1 MKRPS
6 IRSLVLV
13 RLSACALALLASS
26 CGSSSPEQQT
36 LRNFFRAARVRDNAT
51 MAAISAVSFNPR
63 TDGIVQSFEVTA
75 LGEEQRRTLQLRQLI
90 EDEEKATQA
99 GEELSQ
105 KKRAYQEANLGAIQR
120 VLGAERSGA
129 PVTGADASV
138 RAAWGKWVEG
148 QAQVQRRISEARS
161 KLASERAQ
169 AVHSLTPSSRPDV
182 DVSDMDVDLVTKH
195 VTIQAQVQT
204 PDGQTVPKTMLVILQ
219 RAVGR
224 QNGQNIQGRWIVTSI
239 RDQSAPAPTG

>member
-6 IRSLVLV
+6 VRSLVLV
-13 RLSACALALLASS
+13 RLSACAFALLASS

-75 LGEEQRRTLQLRQLI
+75 LGEEQRRTLHLRQLI
-90 EDEEKATQA
+90 EDEEKAIQA

-105 KKRAYQEANLGAIQR
+105 KKRAYQEANLTAIQR

-169 AVHSLTPSSRPDV
+169 AVHSLTPPSRPDV
-182 DVSDMDVDLVTKH
+182 DVSNMDVDLVMKH

-204 PDGQTVPKTMLVILQ
+204 PEGQTVPKTMLVILQ